1 VEAAV
6 DRLLA
11 EHTGDRAYLTFPAQV
26 APAKAIAGKKAAG
39 KSGKRGRKSGRNAN
53 EQKKNLSN
61 LLQNLLARGFL
72 RVWIDEELF
81 NLSEA
86 EEMTAAENTK
96 AKDIQVVVD
105 RLGIGEEVRSRLA
118 DSLEVAFREGDDRA
132 EVRIAGGPKIPFSH
146 GFVCSSCGT
155 GFEEPTP
162 LFFSFNNPRGACPE
176 CGGFGNKLDL
186 DLDLA
191 IPDRTKSLAQGA
203 IDPWTRPRY
212 KAYFQGELR
221 KLARKEGIK
230 LTVPFQSLPKKHQ
243 QMIIEGTKDFRGLRP
258 FFNRLNRKKYKVWV
272 RMFLRQYLG
281 TFSCSRC
288 HGMRLRE
295 DALNVR
301 IGEKHIAES
310 CSLSVRQLRHFLDG
324 MEWTAQQAGVAEEI
338 LVQLCS
344 RLDFL
349 TYVGVD
355 YLTLDRLTRTLSGG
369 EAQRINLANQL
380 GAQLAGTLY
389 ILDEP
394 TVGLHPSDNAKLLKI
409 MKGLTQA
416 GNTVVVVEHDRD
428 VIKDADFLVDLGPG
442 AGERGGR
449 VVFSGPAEEI
459 LSCQESVT
467 AAFLRGEREI
477 PVPSRRRPVGALP
490 DVKRRKR
497 KTTGRKKTVGVLEPK
512 LRFLS
517 LLGASENNLKDV
529 DFHLPLETFTCVT
542 GVSDSGK
549 STLVHDTL
557 YQALHRLYQGGS
569 DSIGRFREIQGVE
582 ELSGVVLLDQSPIG
596 RTPRSNP
603 VTYIKAFD
611 PVRRLF
617 AETSGARLRRYRPG
631 HFSFNVAGGRCERCK
646 GDGHEKIEMHFM
658 ADLFVRCPECE
669 GKRFRPSTLEVR
681 HRGKNIHDV
690 LSMTVNEAMRFFA
703 NEPPVIRRLEALVKV
718 GLGYIRLGQPAT
730 TLSGGEAQRLKIA
743 AQLAGK
749 NPWRL
754 LYILDE
760 PTTGLHFQ
768 DVEVLLRALHR
779 LVAMGNTVL
788 VIEHNLDVIKTAD
801 HVVDLGPGGGDAGGR
816 IVAQGTPEEV
826 AGQPESLTGRYL
838 LSLLE
843 GSAMYSPSPVSAP
856 AADVVPTGQAAS

>member
-1 VEAAV
+1 
-6 DRLLA
+6 
-11 EHTGDRAYLTFPAQV
+11 
-26 APAKAIAGKKAAG
+26 
-39 KSGKRGRKSGRNAN
+39 
-53 EQKKNLSN
+53 
-61 LLQNLLARGFL
+61 
-72 RVWIDEELF
+72 
-81 NLSEA
+81 
-86 EEMTAAENTK
+86 
-96 AKDIQVVVD
+96 
-105 RLGIGEEVRSRLA
+105 
-118 DSLEVAFREGDDRA
+118 
-132 EVRIAGGPKIPFSH
+132 
-146 GFVCSSCGT
+146 
-155 GFEEPTP
+155 
-162 LFFSFNNPRGACPE
+162 
-176 CGGFGNKLDL
+176 
-186 DLDLA
+186 
-191 IPDRTKSLAQGA
+191 
-203 IDPWTRPRY
+203 
-212 KAYFQGELR
+212 
-221 KLARKEGIK
+221 
-230 LTVPFQSLPKKHQ
+230 
-243 QMIIEGTKDFRGLRP
+243 
-258 FFNRLNRKKYKVWV
+258 
-272 RMFLRQYLG
+272 
-281 TFSCSRC
+281 
-288 HGMRLRE
+288 
-295 DALNVR
+295 
-301 IGEKHIAES
+301 
-310 CSLSVRQLRHFLDG
+310 
-324 MEWTAQQAGVAEEI
+324 
-338 LVQLCS
+338 
-344 RLDFL
+344 
-349 TYVGVD
+349 
-355 YLTLDRLTRTLSGG
+355 
-369 EAQRINLANQL
+369 
-380 GAQLAGTLY
+380 
-389 ILDEP
+389 
-394 TVGLHPSDNAKLLKI
+394 

-416 GNTVVVVEHDRD
+416 GNTAVVVEHDRD

-497 KTTGRKKTVGVLEPK
+497 KATGRKKTVGVLEPK

-542 GVSDSGK
+542 GVSGSGK

-617 AETSGARLRRYRPG
+617 AETPGARLRRYRPG